1 VHESAHESLSRWK
14 TKGGGELSRSTNDRN
29 TMPILPLDHPEPFAA
44 TLGVMLYPAMD
55 KADPP
60 KARAFAAQ
68 WLGEPLRRLREAGHL
83 LTYDALERI
92 AIDAGQPLIDL
103 NERWQGGLATG
114 DLFKTLYTLAKNDP
128 ALASWENAVKI
139 YEVSARRVGSKGSR
153 TTLLRERDIF
163 LSVAHLWGAW
173 SIREGRFA
181 HPEVGYDGYADFQ
194 SFLTEAEILRDFGQ
208 NWRPTRSKSK
218 TPLPPDVWRVP
229 EGWKPP
235 TRSPGWPQT
244 AAIPDIALP
253 DALLALLK
261 PAGRPRT
268 RG

>member
-1 VHESAHESLSRWK
+1 
-14 TKGGGELSRSTNDRN
+14 
-29 TMPILPLDHPEPFAA
+29 
-44 TLGVMLYPAMD
+44 MLYPAMD
-55 KADPP
+55 NADPP
-60 KARAFAAQ
+60 KACAFAAQ
-68 WLGEPLRRLREAGHL
+68 WLGEPLRRLREGGHRP
-83 LTYDALERI
+83 TYDALERI